1 MRCAG
6 GFGPPAPRYRVC
18 DALKPRERRKPSI
31 TGAKCDMRSS
41 LGAMRHGNRAQAAAT
56 AAHHHLYCEHAWLR
70 CTGTVATLTTVLS
83 RTPGRRK
90 FPNFTFVEHGAF
102 RKLRSA
108 LQAGQSHSH
117 SAPAAHA
124 LRRRPFRRCRL
135 GSGCA
140 TVVYVCLK
148 LSPRSVRQSR
158 TLQPA
163 EAVPE
168 GTRLPIP
175 HAPPSLPTNEGT
187 DLPAFRPPSQTEPC
201 SGQPR
206 RGWLT

>member
-1 MRCAG
+1 
-6 GFGPPAPRYRVC
+6 
-18 DALKPRERRKPSI
+18 
-31 TGAKCDMRSS
+31 MRSS
-41 LGAMRHGNRAQAAAT
+41 LEAMRHVVIGNRAHAAAT
-56 AAHHHLYCEHAWLR
+56 AAHHLQCEQCDGNHAWLC
-70 CTGTVATLTTVLS
+70 CTGTVATLTIASS

-90 FPNFTFVEHGAF
+90 FPNFTFVDHGAF

-108 LQAGQSHSH
+108 LQARQSHSH

-124 LRRRPFRRCRL
+124 SRRRHPFRRRRL

-158 TLQPA
+158 TVQPA

-168 GTRLPIP
+168 GTRPSYTRCPSL
-175 HAPPSLPTNEGT
+175 PPSLPTNEGA
-187 DLPAFRPPSQTEPC
+187 DLPVGFPPAL
-201 SGQPR
+201 SG
-206 RGWLT
+206 L